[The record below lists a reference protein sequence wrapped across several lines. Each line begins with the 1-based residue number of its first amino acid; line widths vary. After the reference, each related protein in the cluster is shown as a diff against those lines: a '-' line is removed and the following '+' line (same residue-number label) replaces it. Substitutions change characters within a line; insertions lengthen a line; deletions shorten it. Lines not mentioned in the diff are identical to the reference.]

1 MRTRLFVLALFQLL
15 LVNSFCQDTTFFR
28 KRGEKISDRS
38 EANLI
43 IIKTKEFNG
52 NYVVTE
58 LDGKFKRF
66 SEKIF
71 TDEQEQN
78 LIQETFFSAQ
88 NEKLLITNFV
98 KGVKTNSI
106 CFGQGG
112 QWISKYN
119 YDGDQK
125 IDIADNPA
133 ITDYDAIFEYIGH
146 MPEFTGGEK
155 KLLKYLT
162 KKIKYPKEALN
173 NGESGILYFSFVI
186 NKTGAA
192 EDVKLV
198 QGKGESLINEAIR
211 VINEMPAW
219 KPGTVNNKNVR
230 VRYNLPIRFIIPQ
243 Y

>member
-1 MRTRLFVLALFQLL
+1 MRTRLFALALFQLL

-98 KGVKTNSI
+98 NGVKTNSI

-112 QWISKYN
+112 SGFLN
-119 YDGDQK
+119 TTMM
-125 IDIADNPA
+125 A
-133 ITDYDAIFEYIGH
+133 I
-146 MPEFTGGEK
+146 K
-155 KLLKYLT
+155 KL
-162 KKIKYPKEALN
+162 I
-173 NGESGILYFSFVI
+173 
-186 NKTGAA
+186 
-192 EDVKLV
+192 
-198 QGKGESLINEAIR
+198 
-211 VINEMPAW
+211 
-219 KPGTVNNKNVR
+219 
-230 VRYNLPIRFIIPQ
+230 
-243 Y
+243 